1 MVNQTSGVPAG
12 PDLEAFST
20 DGKFSGFFYSLVFN
34 FLVKNAHIGHVG
46 GAQRDIA
53 FIGSPLDLLD
63 SISFTTNINWSSVTL
78 IHT

>member
-1 MVNQTSGVPAG
+1 MVNPTSRVPAG

-20 DGKFSGFFYSLVFN
+20 DGEFSGFFYSLEFN

-53 FIGSPLDLLD
+53 FIGSR
-63 SISFTTNINWSSVTL
+63 
-78 IHT
+78 